1 MASSIA
7 RTRYAFH
14 VVSVKPGGS
23 GNTTSARGLRC
34 ITGIQRFSGVG
45 GAINFDVPVKPGPV
59 ISGIRLDD
67 YLLLRRTDFNDTRT
81 DVILTVD
88 GSTVKVPRVLGKSDV
103 NRTLSSMSRR

>member
-23 GNTTSARGLRC
+23 GNTPSARGLRC

-59 ISGIRLDD
+59 KPGPVISGIRLDD
-67 YLLLRRTDFNDTRT
+67 YLLLRQTDFNDTRT

-88 GSTVKVPRVLGKSDV
+88 GSTVKVPRVLGKCMI
-103 NRTLSSMSRR
+103 SSL